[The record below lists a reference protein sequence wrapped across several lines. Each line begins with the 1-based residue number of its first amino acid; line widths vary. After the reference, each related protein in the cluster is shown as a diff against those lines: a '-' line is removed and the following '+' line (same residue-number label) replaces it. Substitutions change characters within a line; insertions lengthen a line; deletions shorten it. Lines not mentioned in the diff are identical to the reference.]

1 MKLHDL
7 RPAEG
12 ATRKRKRI
20 GRGNAAGQGR
30 YGGRG
35 IKGQGSRGGKP
46 KGAGFEGGQLPL
58 VRRLPFKRGFN
69 NIFRV
74 EHQEVRLDRLA
85 DRMEDGALVNPTTLA
100 ENGFIRD
107 AFVPVVI
114 LGNGEKITKKLI
126 VKAHRVTASAK
137 EKIEAA
143 GGSVE
148 IIPLRIKGIAA
159 TYRKARKEDVA
170 KIYAD
175 NN

>member
-7 RPAEG
+7 RPNEG
-12 ATRKRKRI
+12 AKKKRKRI

-46 KGAGFEGGQLPL
+46 KSASFEGGSLPL

-69 NIFRV
+69 NIFRI
-74 EHQEVRLDRLA
+74 EHQEVRLDRLDAVIA
-85 DRMEDGALVNPTTLA
+85 DGLVVTPTVLA
-100 ENGFIRD
+100 EHGLIRD

-114 LGNGEKITKKLI
+114 LGNGAAISKKFT
-126 VKAHRVTASAK
+126 VKAQRVTSGAR

-148 IIPLRIKGIAA
+148 IIPLRIKGIRA
-159 TYRKARKEDVA
+159 TFRKHTKDELA
-170 KIYAD
+170 KIYGE
-175 NN
+175 N

>member
-7 RPAEG
+7 RPNEG
-12 ATRKRKRI
+12 AKKKRKRL

-46 KGAGFEGGQLPL
+46 KSAAFEGGTLPL

-69 NIFRV
+69 NIFRI

-85 DRMEDGALVNPTTLA
+85 AVIAAGEVTPAIMA
-100 ENGFIRD
+100 EHGLIRD

-114 LGNGEKITKKLI
+114 LGNGESISKKFT
-126 VKAHRVTASAK
+126 VKAHRVTSGARA
-137 EKIEAA
+137 KIEAA

-148 IIPLRIKGIAA
+148 IIPLRIKGIRA
-159 TYRKARKEDVA
+159 TFRKHKKEELA
-170 KIYAD
+170 KIYGES
-175 NN
+175 

>member
-1 MKLHDL
+1 MKLHEL
-7 RPAEG
+7 RPNAG
-12 ATRKRKRI
+12 AKKNRKRI

-46 KGAGFEGGQLPL
+46 KSAAFEGGTLPL

-69 NIFRV
+69 NIFRI

-85 DRMEDGALVNPTTLA
+85 ALMDAGAVVTPSAMA
-100 ENGFIRD
+100 EAGLIRD

-114 LGNGEKITKKLI
+114 LGNGEAISKKLT
-126 VKAHRVTASAK
+126 VKAHRVTSGARA
-137 EKIEAA
+137 KIEAA

-148 IIPLRIKGIAA
+148 LIPLRIKGIRA
-159 TYRKARKEDVA
+159 TFRKHNKEELA
-170 KIYAD
+170 KIYGEG
-175 NN
+175 

>member
-1 MKLHDL
+1 MKLHEL
-7 RPAEG
+7 RPNAG
-12 ATRKRKRI
+12 AKKNRKRI

-46 KGAGFEGGQLPL
+46 KSAAFEGGTLPL

-69 NIFRV
+69 NIFRI

-85 DRMEDGALVNPTTLA
+85 ALMDAGAVVTPSSMA
-100 ENGFIRD
+100 EAGLIRD

-114 LGNGEKITKKLI
+114 LGNGEAISKKLT
-126 VKAHRVTASAK
+126 VKAHRVTTGARA
-137 EKIEAA
+137 KIEAA

-148 IIPLRIKGIAA
+148 LIPLRIKGIRA
-159 TYRKARKEDVA
+159 TFRKHNKEELA
-170 KIYAD
+170 KIYGEG
-175 NN
+175 